1 VEVLPAT
8 LSRTPQAAAPATAVQ
23 AQAAFAG

>member
-1 VEVLPAT
+1 VLPAT
-8 LSRTPQAAAPATAVQ
+8 ISRTVSAAAPATAVQ